1 MNNNFLVTAAL
12 LSVITG
18 SQAFADQVIN
28 ENLIVTTP
36 DIPDAAITGSICAGL
51 DCVDNQVFGSATLLH
66 KENNTRFRFVD
77 NTAGDVLGQ
86 SWMMIANGSNNGGNA
101 YFQFQARSLTEDNI
115 LFSDGTYP
123 VLDCSAATFFG
134 DCIITTTLIPAGEPV
149 LVQDQAIIT
158 STITSPWFTVKP
170 VLYFGTNTDDTVSI
184 GGESE
189 VISGVVS
196 VGRAG
201 LERKL
206 VHVAKAIAATDLATL
221 ADIEA
226 LSDKLDAIDGQLNA
240 IEQAIAVIENPPVI
254 DNPPVIE
261 SSGSSGLFGLLLSP
275 YTLLTIFGIFV
286 LRLIRSSRN

>member
-1 MNNNFLVTAAL
+1 MNKNFLITTAL
-12 LSVITG
+12 ITVIT
-18 SQAFADQVIN
+18 SPLAFADLVIN

-36 DIPDAAITGSICAGL
+36 DIPDAAITGSICAGF
-51 DCVDNQVFGSATLLH
+51 DCVDNQVFGRATLLH
-66 KENNTRFRFVD
+66 KENNTRFRFID

-115 LFSDGTYP
+115 LFSDGSYP
-123 VLDCSAATFFG
+123 VLDCSASVTFG
-134 DCIITTTLIPAGEPV
+134 DCLTVGLTPVGDPV
-149 LVQDQAIIT
+149 LIQDQSNIT

-170 VLYFGTNTDDTVSI
+170 VLYFGANTDNTVAI
-184 GGESE
+184 GGDSE

-196 VGRAG
+196 VGKAG

-226 LSDKLDAIDGQLNA
+226 LSDKLDLIDGQLNE
-240 IEQAIAVIENPPVI
+240 IERAIAVLDGSPLFR
-254 DNPPVIE
+254 
-261 SSGSSGLFGLLLSP
+261 SSGSLAPYSLLV
-275 YTLLTIFGIFV
+275 IFGIFV
-286 LRLIRSSRN
+286 LRLIRQSPNGVCQ

>member
-1 MNNNFLVTAAL
+1 MNKNFLITTAL
-12 LSVITG
+12 ITVITSPLASFG
-18 SQAFADQVIN
+18 QVIN

-36 DIPDAAITGSICAGL
+36 DIPDAAITGSICAGF

-66 KENNTRFRFVD
+66 KENNTRFRFID

-115 LFSDGTYP
+115 LFSDGSYP
-123 VLDCSAATFFG
+123 VLDCSAATIF
-134 DCIITTTLIPAGEPV
+134 DPCITTTDFIPAGEPV
-149 LVQDQAIIT
+149 LVQDPANIT

-184 GGESE
+184 GGDSE

-196 VGRAG
+196 VGKAG

-226 LSDKLDAIDGQLNA
+226 LSDKLDLIDGQLNV

-254 DNPPVIE
+254 G

>member
-1 MNNNFLVTAAL
+1 MNNNFLITTAL
-12 LSVITG
+12 ITAIT
-18 SQAFADQVIN
+18 SPLAFADQIIN
-28 ENLIVTTP
+28 DDLIVTTP
-36 DIPDAAITGSICAGL
+36 LTPVAGITGKMCTGF
-51 DCVDNQVFGSATLLH
+51 DCVNDQVFGSATLLH
-66 KENNTRFRFVD
+66 KENNTRFRFID

-86 SWMMIANGSNNGGNA
+86 SWMMIANGRNNGGNA

-134 DCIITTTLIPAGEPV
+134 DCITTTTLTPAGDPV
-149 LVQDQAIIT
+149 LVQDQDNIT

-170 VLYFGTNTDDTVSI
+170 VLYFGTNTDNTVSI
-184 GGESE
+184 GGDSE

-196 VGRAG
+196 VGKAG

-226 LSDKLDAIDGQLNA
+226 LSDKLDFIDAQLNE

-254 DNPPVIE
+254 EPDPTPVTG

-286 LRLIRSSRN
+286 LRLIRI